1 MSRQPDT
8 NFLRRFFTSPLFLV
22 CTLVIS
28 FLFLFAFARNYV
40 EDYNIRREILSL
52 KQEVLALETKKIES
66 LEILEYV
73 MSDSFVEEKARK
85 ELNLKKPGE
94 NLVVIKNSLENKDI
108 DANIAV
114 EEKGLSKPVKWWY
127 YFKHKSVPAESR

>member
-1 MSRQPDT
+1 MSRRPNT

-22 CTLVIS
+22 CTLVVS

-40 EDYNIRREILSL
+40 EDYNIRNEITSL
-52 KQEVLALETKKIES
+52 KQEVKALETKKIES
-66 LEILEYV
+66 LSILEYV
-73 MSDSFVEEKARK
+73 MSDNFVEEKARK

-94 NLVVIKNSLENKDI
+94 NLVVIKNSLENENLEVDE
-108 DANIAV
+108 AV

-127 YFKHKSVPAESR
+127 YFTHKSLPDKLR